1 MDDFRCYLI
10 VPLDDEGE
18 NDCEYGNLLE
28 SPHVFTVQ
36 LTEDEYNAVYC
47 SVIHEFNLAFDQLI
61 DIYEDDVTKA
71 DDIPEAI
78 NIAEYWL
85 VRVKSESEKKAIN
98 KILSALKKANEV
110 GRRMDWVL

>member
-1 MDDFRCYLI
+1 MFHSIPKSAAKVTIFICRLY
-10 VPLDDEGE
+10 
-18 NDCEYGNLLE
+18 
-28 SPHVFTVQ
+28 
-36 LTEDEYNAVYC
+36 
-47 SVIHEFNLAFDQLI
+47 NLAFDQLI